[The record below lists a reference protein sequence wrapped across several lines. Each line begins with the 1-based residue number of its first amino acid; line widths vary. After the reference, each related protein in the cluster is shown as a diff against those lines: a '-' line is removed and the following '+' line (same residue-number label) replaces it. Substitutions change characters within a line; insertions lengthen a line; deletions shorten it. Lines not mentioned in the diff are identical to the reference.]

1 MEEFDKS
8 DDGTAVEDEFEKFKE
23 LVEGEIA
30 EGDEIV
36 VTVGDNDAE
45 VNTDAAF

>member
-8 DDGTAVEDEFEKFKE
+8 DDGAPVEDEFEKFKE

-30 EGDEIV
+30 VGDDIV
-36 VTVGDNDAE
+36 TTVGDNDAE
-45 VNTDAAF
+45 VNTDAVF